1 MLHKRFCFHEER
13 GSGTFDGI
21 FSEGSGPKSQSH
33 DLLGREVPLPTHVK
47 TVNLAPF
54 LLYVTA
60 KTLTALVLVLLF
72 FPHDN
77 LKDEQDEGENANKD
91 EKVAKEEELAVHV
104 ERRPQAQ
111 PKLSHLLHGVHGCE

>member
-1 MLHKRFCFHEER
+1 M
-13 GSGTFDGI
+13 
-21 FSEGSGPKSQSH
+21 KS
-33 DLLGREVPLPTHVK
+33 
-47 TVNLAPF
+47 VNLASF

-91 EKVAKEEELAVHV
+91 EQVTEEEELAVHV
-104 ERRPQAQ
+104 ER
-111 PKLSHLLHGVHGCE
+111 